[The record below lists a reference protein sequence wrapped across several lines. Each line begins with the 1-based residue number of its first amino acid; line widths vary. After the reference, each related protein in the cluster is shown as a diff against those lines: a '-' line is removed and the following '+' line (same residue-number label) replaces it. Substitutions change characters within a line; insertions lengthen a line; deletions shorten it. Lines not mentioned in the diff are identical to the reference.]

1 MAQALNRRTSTW
13 FKEQS
18 IRKHLRAIALPIVV
32 AFVQCA
38 FAGQAVD
45 AQRAIALGRQACSTQ
60 ETALVKGGAPH
71 TRRQDWRAE
80 KTQEGWDVMATING
94 VFLTVAVS
102 RSGHAARCQA
112 ETID

>member
-1 MAQALNRRTSTW
+1 LV
-13 FKEQS
+13 KEQN
-18 IRKHLRAIALPIVV
+18 IRKYSRAVALPIVV

-38 FAGQAVD
+38 FAGHAVD

-60 ETALVKGGAPH
+60 ETALVKSGATH

-80 KTQEGWDVMATING
+80 KTLEGWDVMATVNG

-102 RSGHAARCQA
+102 RSGRAARCEA

>member
-1 MAQALNRRTSTW
+1 MAQALNCGTPAGLC
-13 FKEQS
+13 Q
-18 IRKHLRAIALPIVV
+18 RKYSLAIALPIVV

-38 FAGQAVD
+38 FAGQTVD

-60 ETALVKGGAPH
+60 ETALVKSGATH

-80 KTQEGWDVMATING
+80 KTQEGWGVMATVNG

-102 RSGHAARCQA
+102 RSGRAARCQA